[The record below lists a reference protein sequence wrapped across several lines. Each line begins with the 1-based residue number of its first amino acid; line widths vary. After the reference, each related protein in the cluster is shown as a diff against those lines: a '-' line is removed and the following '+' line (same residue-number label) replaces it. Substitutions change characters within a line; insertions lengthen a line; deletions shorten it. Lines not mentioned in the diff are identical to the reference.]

1 MTEES
6 ATTTPAPR
14 PCCGPYEL
22 LVRIGKGGMASVY
35 LALSDTG
42 ELVALKVL
50 HPHLCQQPELVDML
64 MDEARIASQLHHEN
78 VVRTLEIG
86 RDGERYYLVMEY
98 VEGVAL
104 DRLLRRSE
112 GARPELIVPLAI
124 DALRGLSA
132 AHRLTD
138 ELGRPLELVHRDVTP
153 GNVIIGADG
162 VARIADFGVAKARAR
177 ITKTMPGIVKGK
189 AGYVAPEVVLG
200 RDIDGRAD
208 IFSMGVLLYNALT
221 GETLF
226 DDSDLAS
233 TLTKL
238 LQQDPAAPSTVGYKP
253 PPIFD
258 APILGALHREPELRH
273 VDAIEMAEALEDALI
288 VYGDRGRE
296 PIKAWVQEKFG
307 PQLAQRR
314 RLAGGTDEMVDPE
327 GTEPISTSGMIRR
340 DPTGSLVELPEHYLD
355 SEGLELPMTRPWLGR
370 ALLFSAA
377 AIALVAAGLI
387 GAWIATAS

>member
-1 MTEES
+1 
-6 ATTTPAPR
+6 
-14 PCCGPYEL
+14 
-22 LVRIGKGGMASVY
+22 
-35 LALSDTG
+35 
-42 ELVALKVL
+42 
-50 HPHLCQQPELVDML
+50 
-64 MDEARIASQLHHEN
+64 
-78 VVRTLEIG
+78 
-86 RDGERYYLVMEY
+86 MEY

-104 DRLLRRSE
+104 DRLLRRSAD
-112 GARPELIVPLAI
+112 ARPELIVPLAI

-138 ELGRPLELVHRDVTP
+138 EVGRPLELVHRDVTP
-153 GNVIIGADG
+153 GNVIVGVDG

-226 DDSDLAS
+226 DADDLAS

-238 LQQDPAAPSTVGYKP
+238 LKQDPPAPSTVGHRP

-258 APILGALHREPELRH
+258 APILGALHRDPDFRH
-273 VDAIEMAEALEDALI
+273 VDALEMADALEDALI

-296 PIKAWVQEKFG
+296 PIQAWLRETFG

-314 RLAGGTDEMVDPE
+314 RLAGGTDEMADPDSA
-327 GTEPISTSGMIRR
+327 EPISTSGMIRR
-340 DPTGSLVELPEHYLD
+340 DPTGSLVVIPEHYLD
-355 SEGLELPMTRPWLGR
+355 SETLELPMARPWLPK
-370 ALLFSAA
+370 ALIVAAA
-377 AIALVAAGLI
+377 AIALLAAGLI
-387 GAWIATAS
+387 GAWIATSS